1 MRRFFMLLLVVAAVC
16 LNNSFATVQQKTY
29 SVLSPDNKMK
39 IEIHVGENINWSV
52 SYDKK
57 ILIKKAKI
65 AMTVIENGKTHHL
78 GKNAR
83 IIRQKTDAVSNVLEP
98 VVPNRSAKISDNYN
112 ELTIKLRGNYAIH
125 FRAYNNGAAYAFET
139 EFRNRIQVEDEL
151 LQINFQGD
159 YLSYFPEEESL
170 MSHYE
175 RQYKNY
181 KVSEISDEQF
191 CSLPVLFQSDDG
203 IYISISEAGLFDYP
217 CLFLSGQADGLRSKF
232 PKVPL
237 ELKAAKRGSDRTEV
251 IVEEADYIAETSGK
265 RIFPWRVFTI
275 VDNPGKLIESDLVYQ
290 LSLPLQL
297 EDASWITPGK
307 VAWDW
312 WNALNVYKVN
322 FKAGIN
328 NQTYKYYID
337 FASKYGLEYIILDEG
352 WSKTTTNIMECRP
365 EIDVAE
371 LVKYGEKKNVDVILW
386 VLWKPLDKNLEAVLQ
401 LYENWG
407 VKGIKVDF
415 MARADQ
421 KMVNYYQRVA
431 EEAAKRKLLVDFH
444 GAFKPSGLRRAFPN
458 VITYE
463 GVLGLEVC
471 KWSNTVTPEHTT
483 TLPFTRM
490 IAGPMD
496 FTPGAMVNAQKKN
509 FKSIFTRPMSM
520 GTRCHQMAMYVVYE
534 SPLQM
539 LSDSPTNYYEE
550 EECTEFIAKIP
561 TVWDKTVALDC
572 KVSEYVVVA
581 RKNDNIWYV
590 GAMNNSEPR
599 ELEIDLSFLDPAK
612 NYKAEIMQDGIN
624 ADRCAEDYQK
634 TTKKVKKDDAIKIK
648 LAPGGGWAAI
658 LTVE

>member
-1 MRRFFMLLLVVAAVC
+1 MRRFFILLMVVFGV
-16 LNNSFATVQQKTY
+16 NNLFATAGQKTY
-29 SVLSPDNKMK
+29 SVVSPDNKLK
-39 IEIHVGENINWSV
+39 IEIQIGESINWLV
-52 SYDKK
+52 SYDGKM
-57 ILIKKAKI
+57 LIDKAQI
-65 AMTVIENGKTHHL
+65 AMTVTENGKMHHL

-83 IIRQKTDAVSNVLEP
+83 VIRKKIDALSEVLEP
-98 VVPNRSAKISDNYN
+98 VVANKSAKITDNCN
-112 ELTIKLRGNYAIH
+112 VLSITFRGNYSLH

-139 EFRNRIQVEDEL
+139 NFRNRIQVADEL
-151 LQINFQGD
+151 LQINFSGD
-159 YLSYFPEEESL
+159 YLSYFPEEENL

-175 RQYKNY
+175 RQYKHL
-181 KVSEISDEQF
+181 KISEISNKQF
-191 CSLPVLFQSDDG
+191 CSLPVLFQSDEEM
-203 IYISISEAGLFDYP
+203 YISVSEADLYDYP
-217 CLFLSGQADGLRSKF
+217 CLFLKGESNGLRSMF

-237 ELKAAKRGSDRTEV
+237 ELEAAKQGSDRNEV
-251 IVEEADYIAETSGK
+251 IVKEADYIAETNGK
-265 RIFPWRVFTI
+265 RTFPWRVFTI
-275 VDNPGKLIESDLVYQ
+275 VDAPGKLIESDLIYQ

-297 EDASWITPGK
+297 EDARWITPGK

-312 WNALNVYKVN
+312 WNALNIYNVD
-322 FKAGIN
+322 FRAGIN

-352 WSKTTTNIMECRP
+352 WSKTTTNIMECKP
-365 EIDVAE
+365 EINVEE
-371 LVKYGEKKNVDVILW
+371 LVKYGEKKDVGVILW

-431 EEAAKRKLLVDFH
+431 QEAAKRKLLVDFH

-490 IAGPMD
+490 TAGPMD
-496 FTPGAMVNAQKKN
+496 FTPGAMRNAQKEN
-509 FKSIFTRPMSM
+509 FKSIFTRPMSQ
-520 GTRCHQMAMYVVYE
+520 GTRCHQVAMYVVYE

-539 LSDSPTNYYEE
+539 LSDNPTNYYDEAE
-550 EECTEFIAKIP
+550 TTEFIAKIP
-561 TVWDKTVALDC
+561 TVWDETVALDC
-572 KVSEYVVVA
+572 KVSEYVSVA
-581 RKNDNIWYV
+581 RKKDNVWYV
-590 GAMNNSEPR
+590 GVLNNSKPK
-599 ELEIDLSFLDPAK
+599 ELEIDVSFLEAAK
-612 NYKAEIMQDGIN
+612 SYKAEIMQDGIN
-624 ADRCAEDYQK
+624 ADRCAEDYKKIIK
-634 TTKKVKKDDAIKIK
+634 TVKKGDKIKIK